1 MLSSN
6 ENMPLFLLLND
17 SKSAISGNTLQR
29 VGRERSSGTLEKGV
43 KINYTYHES

>member
-6 ENMPLFLLLND
+6 ENMPLFLLND

-29 VGRERSSGTLEKGV
+29 VGREGSSGTLEKGV
-43 KINYTYHES
+43 NINYMYHEG